1 MMNKLR
7 ASIAVRVFFITGL
20 VWMLSALPA
29 TAQTLQLSRNAD
41 FSTNDGIFFFSGTL
55 HAKVTAPQINPWALE
70 KNEFRLQSA
79 NGGQELDGSFDYS
92 SNGIYTA
99 HIPLSGLNHSE
110 HSWEFRAEIRD
121 HDNGRF
127 EARVNIVI
135 QESGAWGDSLA
146 VTARIDSVG
155 DNFLFLSGEKIFV
168 DNNTLITENGVPLA
182 FSALKK
188 NWKVFVFALL
198 RNDNTFAAVVINV
211 LERSTTDREVETEG
225 LIASIDSAVV
235 TVNNI
240 HFFVTN
246 NTEIVDKHG
255 QTVPFAQLKVGMK
268 VHVKGQSKWNGEV
281 HAVRIEIL
289 EDDVH
294 DGEFELTGT
303 IDHIIADSS
312 QKFIVVKN
320 TLFEVTGETEIL
332 GFENEPI
339 SLNDLHVG
347 ELVQVK
353 ARTRSGKVPLAL
365 RIKRED
371 RNGEDLE
378 ITGLIS
384 AIGDSTFR
392 IERLVF
398 RVVHSTIILDH
409 DNNFVSFSALR
420 TGQLVEV
427 RANLLPD
434 STYIATRVKIETEV
448 SEFIEVRG
456 FIEALGDH
464 SVTVSGQE
472 FWVDDSTRI
481 LDENENVT
489 DFAALRVG
497 MLVEVKGWRR
507 VDGSLRALQIKIEDF
522 LDDEIE
528 IRGMITAIG
537 GDSLQVSGITFFVN
551 ASTEIIGSNGQL
563 IDFSELSVGMI
574 VQVRADR
581 ENGRWIASRIHV
593 EDRIDAVVEFFG
605 RIDSL
610 RADSFFV
617 LAQRIIVANTTIFLD
632 ENGGVITFA
641 DLHVGDFVQVKAML
655 LPDSAFVALR
665 VKRED
670 NQGDEIEFT
679 GSISLL
685 SFSSIVVSGLTFEV
699 NGGTEYID
707 HNGHAIT
714 IEDLH
719 LGMVVQVKAAV
730 GNDGSFL
737 AVRVKV
743 EQRHWLAGVV
753 SSVDGNT
760 VVVQGLAHTLTEAS
774 VIFDSQNYLTTPQAL
789 RANQQVQIVA
799 EANVS
804 QLEVVTLRIVFDG
817 GATTGVDDQPATPQS
832 FALMQNY
839 PNPFNPT
846 TQIRFVLPSSGKAR
860 LTIYDI
866 LGRRIRTLVDGARPA
881 GEQQVTWDGRD
892 EAGASVASGIYF
904 YRLEA
909 SGLTQARKLTL
920 LR

>member
-7 ASIAVRVFFITGL
+7 ASIAVRGFFIIGF
-20 VWMLSALPA
+20 VWMFSALPA
-29 TAQTLQLSRNAD
+29 AAQTLQLSRNAD

-79 NGGQELDGSFDYS
+79 SGGHELEGSFDYS
-92 SNGIYTA
+92 SNGVYIA
-99 HIPLSGLNHSE
+99 HIPLSGLNRSE
-110 HSWEFRAEIRD
+110 HAWEFRAEIRD

-146 VTARIDSVG
+146 VTTRIDSVG
-155 DNFLFLSGEKIFV
+155 DNFLFISGEKIFV
-168 DNNTLITENGVPLA
+168 DSNTLITENGVPLQ

-188 NWKVFVFALL
+188 NWKVFVFAQL
-198 RNDNTFAAVVINV
+198 RNDNTFVAVVINV

-255 QTVPFAQLKVGMK
+255 QVVPFSQLRVGMK
-268 VHVKGQSKWNGEV
+268 VHVKGLSKWNGEV

-289 EDDVH
+289 DDDVE
-294 DGEFELTGT
+294 GEFELTGM
-303 IDHIIADSS
+303 INHIIADSS
-312 QKFIVVKN
+312 QNFIVVSH
-320 TLFEVTGETEIL
+320 TLFEVTAETEIL
-332 GFENEPI
+332 GFENEEI
-339 SLNDLHVG
+339 LLSDLHVG

-353 ARTRSGKVPLAL
+353 AKTRGGRVPLAL

-384 AIGDSTFR
+384 AVGDSTFR
-392 IERLVF
+392 IERLLF
-398 RVVHSTIILDH
+398 RVVPSTIILDH

-434 STYIATRVKIETEV
+434 STYIATRVKIQTEV
-448 SEFIEVRG
+448 SLSIEVTG
-456 FIEALGDH
+456 FIDALDDH

-551 ASTEIIGSNGQL
+551 ASTKIIGSNGEL

-593 EDRIDAVVEFFG
+593 EDRIDAVVELFG

-610 RADSFFV
+610 RTDSFFM
-617 LAQRIIVANTTIFLD
+617 LAKRILVANTTIFLD
-632 ENGGVITFA
+632 ENGGAITFA
-641 DLHVGDFVQVKAML
+641 DLHAGDFVQVKAML

-670 NQGDEIEFT
+670 SQGDEIEFT

-685 SFSSIVVSGLTFEV
+685 SFSSIVVSGLTFAV
-699 NGGTEYID
+699 DGGTEYID

-730 GNDGSFL
+730 RNDGSLL

-774 VIFDSQNYLTTPQAL
+774 VIFDSQNYLATPQAL

-839 PNPFNPT
+839 PNPFNPI
-846 TQIRFVLPSSGKAR
+846 TQIRFVLASSGKAR
-860 LTIYDI
+860 LVIYDI
-866 LGRRIRTLVDGARPA
+866 LGRRIRTLLDGARPA

-892 EAGASVASGIYF
+892 EAGASVASGVYL

-909 SGLTQARKLTL
+909 NGVMQSRKLTL